1 MGDVIYG
8 RPFCWLLLLI
18 SLWTVLI
25 DCRHYT
31 QFHFQVHNGGE
42 DRYVSNLWNVPLK
55 CKVVLK
61 GETIERQSHKI
72 RNPRKKIG
80 ETNPY
85 VHPFSCI
92 LILLE
97 NYISL
102 SFLWKKLLTKYNS
115 SDIHRI
121 WKDPLLS
128 KNPEGNKIY
137 VNDFDCYIHHVGSMK
152 YVSDRM

>member
-1 MGDVIYG
+1 MDG
-8 RPFCWLLLLI
+8 PFVGCYCRYHCGLS
-18 SLWTVLI
+18 SLTVDI
-25 DCRHYT
+25 IPNFIFRYIMA
-31 QFHFQVHNGGE
+31 GKIG
-42 DRYVSNLWNVPLK
+42 RYVRNLWNVPLK

-85 VHPFSCI
+85 VHPFCCI
-92 LILLE
+92 LILFE

>member
-1 MGDVIYG
+1 MAGKIG
-8 RPFCWLLLLI
+8 
-18 SLWTVLI
+18 
-25 DCRHYT
+25 
-31 QFHFQVHNGGE
+31 
-42 DRYVSNLWNVPLK
+42 RYVCNLWNVPLK